1 MPDTPCES
9 PLTTAPE
16 ARRRTLLALFGAGIA
31 AATLPHTVHA
41 QAAPTIKRIAAG
53 RNYMSW
59 QFGEL
64 RIVALRDGHVDM
76 PPARLRQVNGE
87 ALGTLPPGMPLADGK
102 LRLSVNAYV
111 VIEPS
116 RAILIDTGA
125 ADTWAPSMGLL
136 PEAMKEAGID
146 RNSITQV
153 AITHTHRDHVNGL
166 IAADGSDGLPNAQQI
181 YVPREEIATITGR
194 LAALRNRIVP
204 IDHDFAISD
213 HVRAVRAAGHSAGHT
228 MYEASSKAGRLLFW
242 GDIVHAPFVQFGRP
256 EITWELDED
265 QAWARST
272 RMDVLRRVT
281 GGGVLVAGAHL
292 DFPGIG
298 QVTRSGQAYAF
309 RPLD

>member
-1 MPDTPCES
+1 MHTTSCDSPRTNMPQT
-9 PLTTAPE
+9 
-16 ARRRTLLALFGAGIA
+16 RRRQLLGLFGAGM
-31 AATLPHTVHA
+31 AATAMPLTAIA
-41 QAAPTIKRIAAG
+41 QSTPAMKRIAAG
-53 RNYMSW
+53 RNYVSW
-59 QFGEL
+59 HFGEL
-64 RIVALRDGHVDM
+64 KIVALRDGHVDM
-76 PPARLRQVNGE
+76 PPARLRQMNGE
-87 ALGTLPPGMPLADGK
+87 ALGALPPGMPLADGK
-102 LRLSVNAYV
+102 LRLAVNAYV
-111 VIEPS
+111 VIEKS

-146 RNSITQV
+146 KDSITQV

-166 IAADGSDGLPNAQQI
+166 ITAEGTDGFLNAQQI

-194 LAALRNRIVP
+194 LAVLRNRIVP

-228 MYEASSKAGRLLFW
+228 MYEVRSKAGRLLFW

-272 RMDVLRRVT
+272 RMEVLKRVT
-281 GGGVLVAGAHL
+281 GAGYLVAGAHL
-292 DFPGIG
+292 DFTGIG
-298 QVTRSGQAYAF
+298 QVTRHSEAYSF

>member
-1 MPDTPCES
+1 MHTTSCDSPRTNMPRT
-9 PLTTAPE
+9 
-16 ARRRTLLALFGAGIA
+16 RRRQLLGLFGAGM
-31 AATLPHTVHA
+31 AATAMPLTAIA
-41 QAAPTIKRIAAG
+41 QSTPVMKRIAAG
-53 RNYMSW
+53 RNYVSW

-64 RIVALRDGHVDM
+64 TIVALRDGHVDM
-76 PPARLRQVNGE
+76 PPARLRQMNGE
-87 ALGTLPPGMPLADGK
+87 ALGALPAGMPLADGK

-111 VIEPS
+111 VIEKS

-146 RNSITQV
+146 KDSITQV

-166 IAADGSDGLPNAQQI
+166 ITAEGADGFPNAQQI

-194 LAALRNRIVP
+194 LAVLRNRIVP
-204 IDHDFAISD
+204 IAHDFAISD

-228 MYEASSKAGRLLFW
+228 MYEVRSKAGRLLFW

-272 RMDVLRRVT
+272 RMEVLKRVT
-281 GGGVLVAGAHL
+281 ASGYLVAGAHL

-298 QVTRSGQAYAF
+298 QVTQSGQAYAF